1 MAHTSGHALADCWFI
16 ALVAAL
22 AGLAV
27 FAGLP
32 VTVLGTVQLCT
43 KDRAVRACG
52 SSTGA
57 TARGPSAAGDADS
70 TAAEPSGVLGSSTAS
85 SAVCC
90 GFPFCLSRRGSG
102 CSRRCLPVGLCSA
115 AICVG
120 LVVAWTGFGLVR
132 VLSAAAVAEFPVG
145 TSTVQGLVGK
155 VIISRERAG
164 HGLIRIDAD
173 SELDMAFAQGLVQA
187 QTRLWQMDFNRRLVK
202 GQLSEL
208 VGEAT
213 LDFDKLFRTLG
224 FNHALERLTASQDP
238 HTESVCSAYVAG
250 INAHLA
256 TAPPA
261 TLEHWLFGAKPVR
274 PFERSDTLA
283 LALLVG
289 LQLSGNAR
297 MELQRL
303 ALVELDGLTPER
315 VEQLFPEY
323 DSANYPTVLST
334 LSQQLGTFGDLTGQH
349 RSNASA
355 FPAAVQEAIADGQ
368 ASPGSRRLHSE
379 PKAAVEAPSGLE
391 SSFSGG
397 LASVPAALWASAAWA
412 ASLSPTVSLRRSLK
426 AAILSPEQVLASNNF
441 VVHGDHTESGGAILE
456 NDPHLS
462 MGSPG
467 VWQALSLTAKDSGYN
482 AVGASFAGSPGIILG
497 RTPALAWGVT
507 TSQNDAQDI
516 FVLEEAPLPGAPD
529 HKGYLHNGSVL
540 AFTERQETIRVAGAS
555 DVVITTRSS
564 VYGPV
569 INENGGLAYFDSD
582 KRLYRENGY
591 SKPLAL
597 GWSPLQAGAVEGV
610 LPALLGLGNPRET
623 STWRHVQVLLAN
635 YTAPCQSFVT
645 AFATGDIGFT
655 APCLT
660 PLRADGQNGRYPTPG
675 NGTADWVQFVPFTE
689 MPRTFNPPE
698 GFIATANNKLVP
710 HQGFSGAYQGKDWG
724 TDGWR
729 AERIVQLINAS
740 FSTGDGKL
748 SLDEAAA
755 IQQNVRS
762 AFAER
767 AVRAALAVAD
777 AKLDTGALRL
787 RSALETWDGE
797 AAIGSQGASA
807 AFAFVRELAMLL
819 RDAIPGDNDAFY
831 SPFFLVSRVFGPAGE
846 PGDALPRPF
855 GSDAACVTQGA
866 ASCEDLLAKAMSNA
880 EATLRQLHGNSVN
893 GFPAWG
899 HRAGGSKLH
908 ECVFAHQLLA
918 GSLLSCLAGQRASGS
933 GSIHTVSKGQMRYDA
948 DETMPFVHGPSYRA
962 LVDLGKAA
970 SESRIAIGPG
980 QSGNAFSPRYG
991 SNIELLV
998 DFRYEPMSP
1007 GTAEEFEPARKAQGL
1022 ADPITWVIGPQ

>member
-1 MAHTSGHALADCWFI
+1 MPKLQGGPAAEQDSWACCFCCSSRCCATCGAFGLPLLALLQLLTLIAFAQVAHTSGHALEDCWFV

-32 VTVLGTVQLCT
+32 VTVLGTVQLCS
-43 KDRAVRACG
+43 KEG
-52 SSTGA
+52 SV
-57 TARGPSAAGDADS
+57 P
-70 TAAEPSGVLGSSTAS
+70 
-85 SAVCC
+85 
-90 GFPFCLSRRGSG
+90 
-102 CSRRCLPVGLCSA
+102 
-115 AICVG
+115 
-120 LVVAWTGFGLVR
+120 
-132 VLSAAAVAEFPVG
+132 VAEFPVG
-145 TSTVQGLVGK
+145 TSAVQGLEGTV
-155 VIISRERAG
+155 VISRERAG

-173 SELDMAFAQGLVQA
+173 SEVDMAFAQGLVQA

-224 FNHALERLTASQDP
+224 FNHALERLTATQDP
-238 HTESVCSAYVAG
+238 HTASLCSAYVAG

-256 TAPPA
+256 TAPPP
-261 TLEHWLFGAKPVR
+261 TLEHWLFGGKPVR

-297 MELQRL
+297 MELQRM

-323 DSANYPTVLST
+323 DSRNYPTVLST

-349 RSNASA
+349 RSNASEYT
-355 FPAAVQEAIADGQ
+355 AAVQQAIASGRATSSSRQLAGDPEPMVAA
-368 ASPGSRRLHSE
+368 ASTS
-379 PKAAVEAPSGLE
+379 
-391 SSFSGG
+391 
-397 LASVPAALWASAAWA
+397 LASLALAGWASVSSALWAGAAWTA
-412 ASLSPTVSLRRSLK
+412 NVNPTASLRRSLE

-441 VVHGDHTESGGAILE
+441 VVHGNFTESGGAILE
-456 NDPHLS
+456 NDPHLA
-462 MGSPG
+462 MASPG

-482 AVGASFAGSPGIILG
+482 AVGASFAGAPGIVLG

-516 FVLEEAPLPGAPD
+516 FVLEEVALAGAGGRT
-529 HKGYLHNGSVL
+529 GYRHNGSVL
-540 AFTERQETIRVAGAS
+540 AFTERQETIRIAGAS
-555 DVVITTRSS
+555 PVVITTRAS

-569 INENGGLAYFDSD
+569 INENGGLAYFNSD
-582 KRLYRENGY
+582 ERLYKENGF

-610 LPALLGLGNPRET
+610 LPALLGLGNPRQT
-623 STWRHVQVLLAN
+623 SSWRHVQALLAN

-660 PLRADGQNGRYPTPG
+660 PQRAAGQDGRYPTPG
-675 NGTADWVQFVPFTE
+675 NGTADWVRFVPFTD

-698 GFIATANNKLVP
+698 GFVATANNKLVP
-710 HQGFSGAYQGKDWG
+710 HEGFSGAYQGNDWG

-740 FSTGDGKL
+740 FSSGDGKL
-748 SLDEAAA
+748 SLAEAAA

-777 AKLDTGALRL
+777 AKLDAGARRL
-787 RSALETWDGE
+787 RTTLAGWDGE

-807 AFAFVRELAMLL
+807 AFGFVRELALLL
-819 RDAIPGDNDAFY
+819 RGAVPGDKTAFY
-831 SPFFLVSRVFGPAGE
+831 SPFYLVSRVFGPAGE
-846 PGDALPRPF
+846 QGDASPSSF
-855 GSDAACVTQGA
+855 GSDAACATQGA
-866 ASCEDLLAKAMSNA
+866 SSCEDLLAKAMSNA
-880 EATLRQLHGNSVN
+880 ESTLRRLHGGSDD

-899 HRAGGSKLH
+899 DRQGGSRLH
-908 ECVFAHQLLA
+908 QCVFAHQLLA

-933 GSIHTVSKGQMRYDA
+933 GSIHTVSKGQMRYDE
-948 DETMPFVHGPSYRA
+948 DETMPFVHGPTYRA
-962 LVDLGKAA
+962 LVDLGRPP
-970 SESRIAIGPG
+970 SESRIAVGPG

-991 SNIELLV
+991 SNIKLLV
-998 DFRYEPMSP
+998 DFLYEPMAP
-1007 GTAEEFEPARKAQGL
+1007 GTAEDFAPWRTAQGL
-1022 ADPITWVIGPQ
+1022 ADPLAWVISPP